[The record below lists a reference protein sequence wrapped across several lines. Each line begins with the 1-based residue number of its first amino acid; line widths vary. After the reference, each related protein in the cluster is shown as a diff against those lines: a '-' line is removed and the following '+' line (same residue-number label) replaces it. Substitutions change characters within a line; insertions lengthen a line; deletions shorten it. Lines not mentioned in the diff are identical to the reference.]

1 MQAQIEKT
9 KGELIGEF
17 HNKMVTTT
25 IKELSPDGVRMEVN
39 IEGEIKGKLNA
50 NSIDTTSLLF
60 KTDGTYDYETKSV
73 ATTTE
78 GDTVVLW
85 GSGKGRST
93 GPMTASFEGE
103 VHYMTQSPRLAW
115 LNDATARTEGT
126 VDRISREIQG
136 KAYKK

>member
-1 MQAQIEKT
+1 MQAQVERA

-25 IKELSPDGVRMEVN
+25 VKELSPTGVRMEVN

-50 NSIDTTSLLF
+50 NSIDTTNLLF
-60 KTDGTYDYETKSV
+60 KTDGTWDYETKSV
-73 ATTTE
+73 ATTMD

-85 GSGKGRST
+85 GSGTGRST

-103 VHYMTQSPRLAW
+103 VHYMTQAP
-115 LNDATARTEGT
+115 
-126 VDRISREIQG
+126 
-136 KAYKK
+136 

>member
-1 MQAQIEKT
+1 MQTQVEKT

-17 HNKMVTTT
+17 HNKMITTT
-25 IKELSPDGVRMEVN
+25 VKELSPTGVRMEVN

-50 NSIDTTSLLF
+50 RSIDTTNVLF

-73 ATTTE
+73 ATTIE

-85 GSGKGRST
+85 GSGTGRST

-103 VHYMTQSPRLAW
+103 VHYMTQAPRLDW
-115 LNDATARTEGT
+115 LNNATARTEGT
-126 VDRISREIQG
+126 VDRMSREIQG
-136 KAYKK
+136 RAYKK

>member
-73 ATTTE
+73 ATNRE
-78 GDTVVLW
+78 GDTVVRW
-85 GSGKGRST
+85 GSGKGPST
-93 GPMTASFEGE
+93 GPMTASFEEE
-103 VHYMTQSPRLAW
+103 VHYTTQSPRLAW
-115 LNDATARTEGT
+115 LNDATARTKRTSSEEHP
-126 VDRISREIQG
+126 SELQSLP
-136 KAYKK
+136 

>member
-1 MQAQIEKT
+1 MEKT

-17 HNKMVTTT
+17 HNMMITTT
-25 IKELSPDGVRMEVN
+25 VKELSPTGVRMEVN

-50 NSIDTTSLLF
+50 RSIDTTNVLF

-85 GSGKGRST
+85 GSGTGRST

-103 VHYMTQSPRLAW
+103 VHYMTQSPRLDW
-115 LNDATARTEGT
+115 LNNATARTEGT
-126 VDRISREIQG
+126 VDRMSREIQG